1 MAQAASHQQTRTKKG
16 STVAYLIVTL
26 LVLCVVALLPF
37 ALTSVAG
44 DVSDQS
50 ATLHEISE
58 AAEDQPVLADVH
70 LQIIGINEWEGTA
83 SIRVAAH
90 QSCER
95 ACPWGDRYLFTSV
108 YGDTTGKDDDRPATE
123 VVTLPATARDVTQ
136 VIRLPIFG
144 DPIRYPF
151 DTYRL
156 ALGIVVDRLLPDG
169 STQTLTAEE
178 ARRYLTVSLQGRVP
192 RATMSRPMAIDPTTL
207 EHPGNDEPYLTVQ
220 AVTFG
225 RPLYM
230 KVLTVLLV
238 LLVSAAAAYAVF
250 LRPLNELIIGS
261 GGLILGVWG
270 IRGILL
276 GTPFPG
282 VTAVDVALTIVILF
296 LLATITVR
304 MAWLLEEQ
312 SAVKPIRGRLAG
324 GSAANGTAPIKRVDY
339 VPGLDPMVPTPGP
352 VTSGHLA
359 GDHEP

>member
-1 MAQAASHQQTRTKKG
+1 
-16 STVAYLIVTL
+16 
-26 LVLCVVALLPF
+26 VALLPF
-37 ALTSVAG
+37 ALTSVVG
-44 DVSDQS
+44 DVSQQ
-50 ATLHEISE
+50 ATTLHEITE
-58 AAEDQPVLADVH
+58 APTDQPVHADVH

-83 SIRVAAH
+83 SVRVAAH
-90 QSCER
+90 QSCDR

-108 YGDTTGKDDDRPATE
+108 YGDTTGRDDDRPATE
-123 VVTLPATARDVTQ
+123 VVTLPATTRDVTQ
-136 VIRLPIFG
+136 VIRLPVFG

-156 ALGIVVDRLLPDG
+156 AVGIVVDRLFPDG
-169 STQTLTAEE
+169 STKTLTAEE

-192 RATMSRPMAIDPTTL
+192 RATMSRPVTIDPASL
-207 EHPGNDEPYLTVQ
+207 EHPGNDEPYMTVQ
-220 AVTFG
+220 SVTFG
-225 RPLYM
+225 RPLYL

-270 IRGILL
+270 IRSVQL

-312 SAVKPIRGRLAG
+312 SAVKPIRGRLVG
-324 GSAANGTAPIKRVDY
+324 GGTQNEPKPKKAVDY
-339 VPGLDPMVPTPGP
+339 VPERMP
-352 VTSGHLA
+352 VSA
-359 GDHEP
+359 SEPSATLRER

>member
-1 MAQAASHQQTRTKKG
+1 MTQPANRQPTRAKKS
-16 STVAYLIVTL
+16 STVAYVTVTL
-26 LVLCVVALLPF
+26 LVLCVATLLPF
-37 ALTSVAG
+37 ALTSVVG
-44 DVSDQS
+44 DVSEQT
-50 ATLHEISE
+50 ATLHEITE
-58 AAEDQPVLADVH
+58 AVDQPVLADVH

-90 QSCER
+90 QSCDR
-95 ACPWGDRYLFTSV
+95 ACPWSDRYLFTSV
-108 YGDTTGKDDDRPATE
+108 YGDTIGKTDDRPATE
-123 VVTLPATARDVTQ
+123 VVTLPAAARDVTQ

-151 DTYRL
+151 DRYRL

-192 RATMSRPMAIDPTTL
+192 RATMSRPVTIDPASL
-207 EHPGNDEPYLTVQ
+207 DHPGNDEPYMTVQ

-324 GSAANGTAPIKRVDY
+324 RGAQTDPAPAQALDY
-339 VPGLDPMVPTPGP
+339 VPGAEAAPTPDPSPALRGRE
-352 VTSGHLA
+352 A
-359 GDHEP
+359 